1 MAEYKRDEV
10 ARLWVQGKVPFLAL
24 LEIYLEDIPDHD
36 KRLAYL
42 KALET
47 MSRREGFQ
55 DQVEAIAIWRLKQQL

>member
-10 ARLWVQGKVPFLAL
+10 VGLWMQGKVPFLAV
-24 LEIYLEDIPDHD
+24 LEGYLADFQDHD

-55 DQVEAIAIWRLKQQL
+55 DQVEAIAIWRLRQQL